1 MLDIENSAEYSD
13 VITGIEFH
21 THKPYASSTF
31 KNNDEIR
38 IPISQQDII
47 TAPFD
52 SALYI
57 TGKVSGKKQDG
68 TAAEV
73 KFVNNAVAFLFDD
86 IRYEIGG
93 VEVDRTKNV
102 GITTTIKNLLSVQQS
117 ELESLRNACWLG
129 VGETEKF
136 EEFSF
141 SIPIRFLLGFAED
154 YKRVVTNV
162 RQELI
167 LLRSSTDKNAVYS
180 ADATKITLEITNVHW
195 RVPHINVS
203 DTYRLK
209 LLKLIEKDT
218 RVHLPF
224 RSWELHEYPTL
235 PQTTLQS
242 WTVKTSSQLEKPRY
256 VIIAFHTARK
266 NDTTKDMSCF
276 DACDLNN
283 IKVYLNSQYYPYD
296 NIHGDW
302 SIFYEMFFRFQS
314 SYYGRNTY
322 PAVDKSKFKEKTPLY
337 VIDCSKQN
345 DSIKSGPVDVRVEFE
360 ASTAFKE
367 NTAAYCL
374 LLHDSHMTYSLLTG
388 TVNKITV

>member
-1 MLDIENSAEYSD
+1 MLDIENKAEYSD

-52 SALYI
+52 STLHI
-57 TGKVSGKKQDG
+57 VGRVSGKKQDG

-73 KFVNNAVAFLFDD
+73 HFVNNAVAFLFDD

-93 VEVDRTKNV
+93 VEVDRIKNV
-102 GITTTIKNLLSVQQS
+102 GITTTIKNLLSVQQG
-117 ELESLRNACWLG
+117 ELESLKNACWLG
-129 VGETEKF
+129 SGKTEKIT
-136 EEFSF
+136 EFSF
-141 SIPIRFLLGFAED
+141 SVPLHMLLGFAED
-154 YKRVVTNV
+154 YKRVIANV

-167 LLRSSTDKNAVYS
+167 LLRSSTDLNAVHS
-180 ADATKITLEITNVHW
+180 TNAAEVVLEITGVYW
-195 RVPHINVS
+195 RVPHVTVS
-203 DTYRLK
+203 DPYRLK
-209 LLKLIEKDT
+209 LLKMIEKDT
-218 RVHLPF
+218 KVHLPF
-224 RSWELHEYPTL
+224 RSWELHEYPSV

-256 VIIAFHTARK
+256 VIVGFQTSRK
-266 NDTTKDMSCF
+266 NDIKKDMSCF
-276 DACDLNN
+276 DACDLKN

-302 SIFYEMFFRFQS
+302 SIFYEMFFRFHS
-314 SYYGRNTY
+314 SYYGKQSY
-322 PAVDKSKFKEKTPLY
+322 PAVDKEKYKEKAPLY

-345 DSIKSGPVDVRVEFE
+345 DSIKSGPIDVRVEFE
-360 ASTAFKE
+360 SGTAFTA
-367 NTAAYCL
+367 NTSAYCL
-374 LLHDSHMTYSLLTG
+374 LLHDTHMTYSLLTG
-388 TVNKITV
+388 TVNKVTV

>member
-52 SALYI
+52 STLHI
-57 TGKVSGKKQDG
+57 VGKVSGKKQNGD
-68 TAAEV
+68 AADV
-73 KFVNNAVAFLFDD
+73 YFINNAVAFLFDD

-93 VEVDRTKNV
+93 VEIDRIKNA
-102 GITTTIKNLLSVQQS
+102 GITTTIKNLLSIQQG
-117 ELESLRNACWLG
+117 ELESLKNACWLG
-129 VGETEKF
+129 AGKTDKTK
-136 EEFSF
+136 EFSF
-141 SIPIRFLLGFAED
+141 SVPLHLLLGFAED
-154 YKRVVTNV
+154 YKRIIANV

-167 LLRSSTDKNAVYS
+167 LLRSSTDSNAVYS
-180 ADATKITLEITNVHW
+180 ENATQITLEITGVYW
-195 RVPHINVS
+195 RVPHVTVS
-203 DTYRLK
+203 DPYRLK
-209 LLKLIEKDT
+209 LLKMIEKDT
-218 RVHLPF
+218 KVHLPF
-224 RSWELHEYPTL
+224 RSWELHEYPSL

-256 VIIAFHTARK
+256 IVVGFQTDRK
-266 NDTTKDMSCF
+266 NNTKKDMSCF
-276 DACDLNN
+276 DACDLKN

-296 NIHGDW
+296 NVHGDW

-314 SYYGRNTY
+314 SYYGRHSY
-322 PAVDKSKFKEKTPLY
+322 PAVDKTNYKEKTPLY

-345 DSIKSGPVDVRVEFE
+345 DAIKTGPVDVRVDFE
-360 ASTAFKE
+360 AGTAFAA
-367 NTAAYCL
+367 NTSLYCL

-388 TVNKITV
+388 TVNKVTV